1 MNAGLSFRLTA
12 EAGLQMIQ
20 LGEMER
26 GHGSSFVL
34 LEVHQNPVWTSLHCA
49 AACGAA
55 IPEHKLEAGCHVPD
69 PTGWLVLAGS
79 RELRSMRAPFP

>member
-34 LEVHQNPVWTSLHCA
+34 L
-49 AACGAA
+49 
-55 IPEHKLEAGCHVPD
+55 
-69 PTGWLVLAGS
+69 
-79 RELRSMRAPFP
+79 